1 MRILYLTQW
10 FEPEPAFKGSAFAKA
25 LREAGHE
32 VEVVT
37 GFPNYPGG
45 KVYAGYRL
53 RPVYRE
59 VVDGILVRRLLLWPS
74 HDRSVLGRA
83 ANYLTFFLSALVY
96 CLINMR
102 RFDMVYVY
110 HPPITPA
117 LAAAL
122 AGMVWKV
129 PFVVDIQDLWPDSV
143 AASGMGN
150 VTMLRAIDRICGLV
164 YRRAAHIIC
173 QSEGMSQ
180 RLIAR
185 SVSPS
190 KVTRVYNWSNYTH
203 VEGEGASIPPHIVR
217 AMSGRL
223 NVVYGGNI
231 GQAQAL
237 GILIEAAVIASRV
250 IPAIRLHIV
259 GNGIERRAILD
270 AAARASDIVVVH
282 DAVPRDTMDRIFEQS
297 DILALHLRNDPL
309 FDITV
314 PSKLQH
320 YLSVGKPVIA
330 GIGGEAARLLVES
343 GAARVA
349 PPENAIALSKCL
361 VEVAQLTPAARQ
373 AMGAGGARFYANK
386 LSFEAGIQN
395 TLDCLAHSAAPL
407 PGSMTDPRSS
417 KVTDGSQ

>member
-53 RPVYRE
+53 RPFYRE

-83 ANYLTFFLSALVY
+83 ANYLSFFLTALVF
-96 CLINMR
+96 CLLNMR
-102 RFDMVYVY
+102 RFDLVYVY

-117 LAAAL
+117 FAAAL

-164 YRRAAHIIC
+164 YRHAAHIVC

-180 RLIAR
+180 RLIERRVA
-185 SVSPS
+185 PE
-190 KVTRVYNWSNYTH
+190 KITRVYNWSNYRRA
-203 VEGEGASIPPHIVR
+203 ESECAPIPPHI
-217 AMSGRL
+217 ALALSGRL

-237 GILIEAAVIASRV
+237 ETLIEAAVIANRV
-250 IPAIRLHIV
+250 VPAIRLHIV
-259 GNGIERRAILD
+259 GNGIERSAIL
-270 AAARASDIVVVH
+270 AAAAGASDIVRVH
-282 DAVPRDTMDRIFEQS
+282 EAVPRDTMDRIFEES
-297 DILALHLRNDPL
+297 DILALHLKNDPL
-309 FDITV
+309 FEITV

-330 GIGGEAARLLVES
+330 GIGGEAARLLMES

-349 PPENAIALSKCL
+349 PPDDATALSRCL
-361 VEVAQLTPAARQ
+361 VEVAQLTPAERL
-373 AMGAGGARFYANK
+373 AMGARGSRFYAK
-386 LSFEAGIQN
+386 RLGFEAGMQS
-395 TLDCLAHSAAPL
+395 TLDCLAHSASPQPAT
-407 PGSMTDPRSS
+407 MTDAKSS
-417 KVTDGSQ
+417 KVTDGRC